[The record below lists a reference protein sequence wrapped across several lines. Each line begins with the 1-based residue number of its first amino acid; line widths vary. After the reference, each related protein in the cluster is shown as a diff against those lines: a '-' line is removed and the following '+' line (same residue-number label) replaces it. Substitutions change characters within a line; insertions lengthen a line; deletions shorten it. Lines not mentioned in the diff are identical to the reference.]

1 MKTVARPHQAPPRAS
16 HGKKSTAKQIL
27 RYWWVWLIITIVALL
42 IVAHAL
48 LPFWVRDYVNR
59 KLSEIPGYHAH
70 VAAVTLHLWRGA
82 YQIHNIKIEKTSGKV
97 PVPFFSAPLVD
108 LSVEWK
114 ALWDRSFVGEIDM
127 YGPELNLVNAASE
140 EARQTDVDKPW
151 AQKIKQLFPLKINRF
166 AAYNGEIHYR
176 DFSRNPKVDLVV
188 DRVQMVATNLT
199 NSKKLSKTMIAEILI
214 EGRPLREGEAR
225 AQISLDPY
233 AAKPTFAVNLE
244 MRDIPLVKLN
254 DFAKAYGGF
263 TFEGGTLRL
272 ATEINAQNG
281 AFRGYVEPVFDHM
294 GIFNPE
300 HDAQNPVSF
309 VWQAILGG
317 LTEIVRNHAKDR
329 FGTRVPFAGTFDKP
343 NPDILITVGNAFKNA
358 FIKAFEGKLEN
369 RDVELPKKVE
379 PEKKD

>member
-1 MKTVARPHQAPPRAS
+1 MKTAVQSRESTRRS
-16 HGKKSTAKQIL
+16 RDTKGKTTQIV
-27 RYWWVWLIITIVALL
+27 RYWWVWLIIILVALL

-59 KLSEIPGYHAH
+59 KLSEIPGYRAH

-82 YQIHNIKIEKTSGKV
+82 YQIHNIKIEKTTGKV

-114 ALWDRSFVGEIDM
+114 ALWDRSVVGEIDI
-127 YGPELNLVNAASE
+127 YRPELNLVNAASK
-140 EARQTDVDKPW
+140 EARQTDVDQPW

-166 AAYNGEIHYR
+166 ATHNGEVHYR
-176 DFSRNPKVDLVV
+176 DFSRNPNVDVEV
-188 DRVQMVATNLT
+188 DRVQMVTTNLT

-214 EGRPLREGEAR
+214 EGRPLREGQAR
-225 AQISLDPY
+225 SQISLDPY
-233 AAKPTFAVNLE
+233 AAKPTFALNLE
-244 MRDIPLVKLN
+244 MRDMPLTKLN

-263 TFEGGTLRL
+263 TFEEGTLRL
-272 ATEINAQNG
+272 ATEMSAQNG

-300 HDAQNPVSF
+300 HDADNPASF

-317 LTEIVRNHAKDR
+317 LTEIVRNHPKDR

-343 NPDILITVGNAFKNA
+343 TPEILTTVFNAFRNA
-358 FIKAFEGKLEN
+358 FVKAFEGKLEN
-369 RDVELPKKVE
+369 EKVKLPEKVE
-379 PEKKD
+379 PDEKE

>member
-1 MKTVARPHQAPPRAS
+1 MKTAVESRESARRS
-16 HGKKSTAKQIL
+16 RGKKGKATQIL
-27 RYWWVWLIITIVALL
+27 RYWWVWLIISLVALL

-59 KLSEIPGYHAH
+59 KLSEIPGYRAH

-82 YQIHNIKIEKTSGKV
+82 YQIHNIKVEKTSGKV

-127 YGPELNLVNAASE
+127 YRPELNLVNAASK

-166 AAYNGEIHYR
+166 ATHDGEIHYR
-176 DFSRNPKVDLVV
+176 DFSREPKVDVEV

-199 NSKKLSKTMIAEILI
+199 NSKKLSKTMIAEILA
-214 EGRPLREGEAR
+214 EGRPLREGNAR

-233 AAKPTFAVNLE
+233 ATKPTFAANLE
-244 MRDIPLVKLN
+244 MRDIPLTKLN
-254 DFAKAYGGF
+254 DFAKAYGAF
-263 TFEGGTLRL
+263 TFEEGTLRL
-272 ATEINAQNG
+272 ATEMNSQNG

-294 GIFNPE
+294 RIFNPE
-300 HDAQNPVSF
+300 HDAENPASF
-309 VWQAILGG
+309 IWQAILGG
-317 LTEIVRNHAKDR
+317 LTEIVRNHPKDR
-329 FGTRVPFAGTFDKP
+329 FGTRVPFAGTFD
-343 NPDILITVGNAFKNA
+343 NPTPEILTTVFNAFRNA
-358 FIKAFEGKLEN
+358 FVKAFEGKLEN
-369 RDVELPKKVE
+369 EKVKL
-379 PEKKD
+379 PEKVDPDKNE